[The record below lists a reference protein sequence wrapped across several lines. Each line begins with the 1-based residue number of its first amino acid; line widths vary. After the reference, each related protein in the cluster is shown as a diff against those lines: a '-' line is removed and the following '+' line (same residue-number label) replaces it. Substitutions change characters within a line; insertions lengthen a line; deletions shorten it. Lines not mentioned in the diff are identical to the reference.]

1 MIKILFLC
9 HGNICRSPMAQ
20 FVLADKVNKLGRSAD
35 FEIESKALSNEEVGN
50 GIHYGTKAIFK
61 KYHIPYREH
70 YASRFTKEDYEYY
83 DHIILMDHSNR
94 YLIDRFIPYD
104 KDHKI
109 SMLLKR
115 DIDAD
120 RPVYQRMMWILW
132 NIKTITKDYVEFEL
146 RNPMDGNNFYIP
158 ARQYIPPEFTLVTLG

>member
-35 FEIESKALSNEEVGN
+35 FEIESKALSNEEAGN

-70 YASRFTKEDYEYY
+70 YASKFTKEDYEYY

-94 YLIDRFIPYD
+94 YLIDRLIPYD

-115 DIDAD
+115 DIDDPWYSGDFEKTYRDIDEGCDKLLD
-120 RPVYQRMMWILW
+120 RIL
-132 NIKTITKDYVEFEL
+132 DDEV
-146 RNPMDGNNFYIP
+146 
-158 ARQYIPPEFTLVTLG
+158 